1 MAEVPV
7 IDVSAL
13 FGAGAAP
20 ELDRQIARALQT
32 EAGFVV
38 VGSPLAE
45 GLGARMDGLKAVF
58 DLPQAERLQFA
69 IQKRQ
74 AGNVN
79 LYRGYTPPPER
90 SHFAY
95 NETFD
100 VGPEPPLSAP
110 DLPSK
115 RAFEEANVWPAEAAL
130 PGWRAA
136 ALDYVE
142 GCRAL
147 SGALLRAAARGVGLN
162 EDAFGGFTQGRNY
175 TLRLLHYPEVPE
187 GFELLEADGSKPQTA
202 PEGQRAIAR
211 EHIDTGVL
219 SVLWQ
224 DQQGGLQMRGRD
236 GVWREVPVV
245 AGAVSVHC
253 GDLLAPIAGESMAA
267 TPHRVIG
274 GLAERFS
281 AGFFLEPDWLT
292 EVTPPDGTE
301 PKTYAAHLTDE
312 FPDRFLAQS

>member
-13 FGAGAAP
+13 FAAGAAP
-20 ELDRQIARALQT
+20 ELDGRIARALEI

-45 GLGARMDGLKAVF
+45 GLNARMEALKAVF
-58 DLPQAERLQFA
+58 DLPKTERLQFA

-74 AGNVN
+74 VENKN

-100 VGPEPPLSAP
+100 VGPEPPLAAP

-115 RAFEEANVWPAEAAL
+115 RAFEEANVWPAERVL
-130 PGWRAA
+130 PGWRSA
-136 ALDYVE
+136 ALDYVD

-147 SGALLRAAARGVGLN
+147 SGALLQAVARGMGLDQ
-162 EDAFGGFTQGRNY
+162 DAFGAFTRGRNY
-175 TLRLLHYPEVPE
+175 TLRLLHYPEVPK
-187 GFELLEADGSKPQTA
+187 GFELMEADGSKPQTA

-211 EHIDTGVL
+211 EHIDTGVM

-224 DQQGGLQMRGRD
+224 DHQGGLQMCGRD
-236 GVWREVPVV
+236 GVWRDVPVV

-253 GDLLAPIAGESMAA
+253 GDLLAPIAGDSLAA

-292 EVTPPDGTE
+292 EVRPPSGADL
-301 PKTYAAHLTDE
+301 KTYAAHLTDE
-312 FPDRFLAQS
+312 FPDRFLAQT

>member
-13 FGAGAAP
+13 FAAGAAP
-20 ELDRQIARALQT
+20 ELDGRIARALER

-45 GLGARMDGLKAVF
+45 GLGARMDALKAVF

-100 VGPEPPLSAP
+100 VGPEPPLAAP

-130 PGWRAA
+130 PGWRTA
-136 ALDYVE
+136 ALAYVD

-147 SGALLRAAARGVGLN
+147 AGALLRSVARGMGVDPSKFG
-162 EDAFGGFTQGRNY
+162 AFSQSRNY
-175 TLRLLHYPEVPE
+175 TLRLLHYPEVPK
-187 GFELLEADGSKPQTA
+187 GFELLEADGSKPQAA

-211 EHIDTGVL
+211 EHIDTGVV

-224 DQQGGLQMRGRD
+224 DGQGGLQMLGRD
-236 GVWREVPVV
+236 EVWRDVPVV

-253 GDLLAPIAGESMAA
+253 GDLLAPVAGESLAA

-281 AGFFLEPDWLT
+281 AGFFLEPEWLT
-292 EVTPPDGTE
+292 TVVPPGGVE
-301 PKTYAAHLTDE
+301 AKTYAAHLTDE
-312 FPDRFLAQS
+312 FPERFVPRR